1 MPTSHRA
8 ARPRLLLPTVF
19 CVLVSQVWAAGSPA
33 EQFQEWTADTWVN
46 RQISL
51 AALGLRSPVVLS
63 GGDSRRE
70 FFLPVPAGVPI
81 DAATVQINASYLRA
95 DGGRSTLLLS
105 ADDVPVT
112 ANRYTDD
119 KGDAS
124 QRIDIAGG
132 ERPNGFVRLG
142 IGWSSV
148 ISDLMC
154 ADQRAPGNALRLNP
168 DSLFQ
173 YRYDRS
179 AVRTLATAWSALP
192 ATPVLLVSGKS
203 LSPQAYDTAW
213 RVGVTLERAGK
224 RVRIQALPAV
234 GTTVDLA
241 TVRVPD
247 SLRGIPAFAA
257 LAGGSGSHRIASAA
271 ETGALL
277 ALGRNGPLGTDLLID
292 EPALRTAMS
301 QALDALGEQVR
312 TSGEAATAA
321 WDEWRKH
328 NGAPLDVPSRQ
339 DQVRLGVLAGNPV
352 IIVAQGAGARAAGL
366 LGSLWRPAALG
377 RDLTVTSA
385 NTPAV
390 DNGSVLLDQ
399 FGAVSGTMDI
409 IARGERVAAFDLGA
423 VAGDGRYPSQL
434 VLDVASAPNAG
445 GEGPVLSVLL
455 NDYLL
460 GAEKLEANGN
470 TRRLAVNI
478 PRYAL
483 AARNEIRIVFL
494 RQPTQIRCHDQP
506 TPYPVSIQKS
516 SHLRL
521 GKGAPGDDFVGA
533 SIGLAGDHAVL
544 VPDTWLK
551 DAPTSLARMIRL
563 SDAVGA
569 TGEHA
574 QLKVVASGQK
584 PDVSGHFIAFDV
596 PSMSGG
602 SEVAVDGG
610 KLVLKRDSNTTLLDL
625 SGLQRLTVAEVV
637 DGGRGIAFRTVGSEA
652 PDVPKPFR
660 LARGNFAVIDEGGPT
675 LQIDTADPTSARLAD
690 EGNPQSMWERH
701 MWAWLALIGVIAFML
716 MAARIAQVRRRR
728 QDRARV
734 ES

>member
-1 MPTSHRA
+1 M
-8 ARPRLLLPTVF
+8 
-19 CVLVSQVWAAGSPA
+19 
-33 EQFQEWTADTWVN
+33 
-46 RQISL
+46 
-51 AALGLRSPVVLS
+51 
-63 GGDSRRE
+63 
-70 FFLPVPAGVPI
+70 
-81 DAATVQINASYLRA
+81 
-95 DGGRSTLLLS
+95 
-105 ADDVPVT
+105 
-112 ANRYTDD
+112 
-119 KGDAS
+119 
-124 QRIDIAGG
+124 
-132 ERPNGFVRLG
+132 
-142 IGWSSV
+142 
-148 ISDLMC
+148 
-154 ADQRAPGNALRLNP
+154 
-168 DSLFQ
+168 
-173 YRYDRS
+173 
-179 AVRTLATAWSALP
+179 
-192 ATPVLLVSGKS
+192 
-203 LSPQAYDTAW
+203 
-213 RVGVTLERAGK
+213 
-224 RVRIQALPAV
+224 
-234 GTTVDLA
+234 
-241 TVRVPD
+241 
-247 SLRGIPAFAA
+247 
-257 LAGGSGSHRIASAA
+257 
-271 ETGALL
+271 
-277 ALGRNGPLGTDLLID
+277 
-292 EPALRTAMS
+292 
-301 QALDALGEQVR
+301 
-312 TSGEAATAA
+312 
-321 WDEWRKH
+321 
-328 NGAPLDVPSRQ
+328 
-339 DQVRLGVLAGNPV
+339 
-352 IIVAQGAGARAAGL
+352 
-366 LGSLWRPAALG
+366 
-377 RDLTVTSA
+377 
-385 NTPAV
+385 
-390 DNGSVLLDQ
+390 LLDQ

-544 VPDTWLK
+544 VPDAWLK

-728 QDRARV
+728 QDHARV